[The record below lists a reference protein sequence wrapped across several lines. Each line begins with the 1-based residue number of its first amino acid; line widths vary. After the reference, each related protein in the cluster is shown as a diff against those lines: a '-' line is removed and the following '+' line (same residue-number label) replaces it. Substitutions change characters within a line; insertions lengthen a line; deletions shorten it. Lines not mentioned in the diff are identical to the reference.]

1 MQKRGVAAHR
11 SMHMAL
17 DIVSF
22 FLMLVSASALGFGLT
37 LRDSRRRQVATV
49 TRTAVRRTRASI

>member
-1 MQKRGVAAHR
+1 
-11 SMHMAL
+11 MHMAL